1 MIDRAL
7 QIAWCAGFI
16 DGEGFIGLTR
26 NFDKVR
32 GYYNYRIQVDAA
44 QVHEAPIRHLATV
57 FGIGKVGF
65 RENGKRGIWN
75 WRIMGTAAI
84 PVLMELLPYLRVKDQ
99 QARLVIEFET
109 ATKHESGTGKWK
121 PVPEAVQRR
130 RAALWA
136 ACCELNGG
144 RALQADRLSEEGP
157 TGNAEERAIVRS
169 HGNSNHESAAEMTA
183 PKLRAI

>member
-7 QIAWCAGFI
+7 QLAWAAGFT

-26 NFDKVR
+26 IYDKVR
-32 GYYNYRIQVDAA
+32 KYHGYRIQVDVS
-44 QVHEAPIRHLATV
+44 QVHEAPIRHLADL
-57 FGIGKVGF
+57 FGVGKVSF
-65 RENGKRGIWN
+65 RLNKRRGCWN

-84 PVLMELLPYLRVKDQ
+84 PVLQELLPYLRVKDQ

-109 ATKHESGTGKWK
+109 STRKDAGTGKWK
-121 PVPEAVQRR
+121 PVPADIQRR

-144 RALQADRLSEEGP
+144 RALRAERLSEEAP
-157 TGNAEERAIVRS
+157 TDNAEGGAIVRS
-169 HGNSNHESAAEMTA
+169 HGNNNHESEAETTS
-183 PKLRAI
+183 PLVN